1 MELEAKLARMYANR
15 TVFYRAVVGSL
26 SEDRNADVVFGQ
38 FMAVAVQGALGHV
51 GKKFPQAS

>member
-1 MELEAKLARMYANR
+1 MYANR
-15 TVFYRAVVGSL
+15 TVFFRAVVGSL

>member
-26 SEDRNADVVFGQ
+26 SEDRDADVVFSQ
-38 FMAVAVQGALGHV
+38 LMTVAVKSALGHV
-51 GKKFPQAS
+51 GKKFPQSS